1 MDHGEV
7 ESPNLNRSRI
17 LHRFFELGILI
28 KGIDGGLEL
37 VGGLLLHFL
46 SPAAISGIVNFL
58 VRGELQEDPTDLI
71 SNLLLHNTRNVID
84 FRVPTSVFLIVH
96 GVTKLLLV
104 RGLAANKLWSY
115 PAAIAVFAAFTVYQL
130 YQLAHRYSMFLGIVT
145 VLDIVVILLVTEE
158 FRQMRMARRG
168 VAV

>member
-37 VGGLLLHFL
+37 VGGL
-46 SPAAISGIVNFL
+46 
-58 VRGELQEDPTDLI
+58 
-71 SNLLLHNTRNVID
+71 
-84 FRVPTSVFLIVH
+84 
-96 GVTKLLLV
+96 
-104 RGLAANKLWSY
+104 AANKLWSY

-130 YQLAHRYSMFLGIVT
+130 YQLAHQYSLFLGLVT

-158 FRQMRMARRG
+158 YTQMRMARRD
-168 VAV
+168 VRI